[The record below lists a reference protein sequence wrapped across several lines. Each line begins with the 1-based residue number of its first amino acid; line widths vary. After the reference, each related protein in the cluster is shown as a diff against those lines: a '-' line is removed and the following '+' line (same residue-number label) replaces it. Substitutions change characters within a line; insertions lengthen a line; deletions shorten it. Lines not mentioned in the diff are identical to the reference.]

1 MHENDKRRTG
11 RVNGMQKL
19 LEHTYNKIKEDGF

>member
-1 MHENDKRRTG
+1 MHENYQRRTG

-19 LEHTYNKIKEDGF
+19 LEQTYNKIKEDGF